1 MPTEGGFTAVDFV
14 TIASPKYIFLRPA
27 DEAKYRLTFPVDEP
41 HSTRQVIEYIGVVQA
56 SRRDF
61 APHHRDLHFALSQ
74 RSVVVRL
81 WSIPELKNN
90 TCNSNIVKAGY
101 P

>member
-41 HSTRQVIEYIGVVQA
+41 HSTRQVIE
-56 SRRDF
+56 
-61 APHHRDLHFALSQ
+61 
-74 RSVVVRL
+74 
-81 WSIPELKNN
+81 
-90 TCNSNIVKAGY
+90 
-101 P
+101 